1 MNYKISQLQIRYSLA
16 SKQSVYARMNALHI
30 FPVKRGEISSESLD
44 KLDKLDKFLKDNPG
58 KKIWEFPRDTDFDL
72 STGQLDKSTG
82 QLDKSTGQL
91 DKSTGQLDKSTGQL
105 DKSTGQLDKSTGQLD
120 KSTGQLDKSTGQL
133 DKSTGQLDKST
144 GQLDNFSEILHLVEA
159 IARHFTANQD
169 PLAKYKALEYA
180 ANHIIL
186 LPTSKISELN
196 GAKPHKNQFQRGVFI
211 FTKTK
216 NKIGREAAWLIRIAH
231 IHT

>member
-30 FPVKRGEISSESLD
+30 FPVKRGEISNESLD
-44 KLDKLDKFLKDNPG
+44 KLDKLDKFMKDNPG

-91 DKSTGQLDKSTGQL
+91 N
-105 DKSTGQLDKSTGQLD
+105 KSTGQLD

>member
-1 MNYKISQLQIRYSLA
+1 
-16 SKQSVYARMNALHI
+16 
-30 FPVKRGEISSESLD
+30 
-44 KLDKLDKFLKDNPG
+44 LDKFMKDNPG

-82 QLDKSTGQL
+82 QLDKSTGQLNKSTGQL

>member
-44 KLDKLDKFLKDNPG
+44 KLDKLDKFMKDNPG

-72 STGQLDKSTG
+72 STEQLDKSTR
-82 QLDKSTGQL
+82 QLDKSTR
-91 DKSTGQLDKSTGQL
+91 
-105 DKSTGQLDKSTGQLD
+105 QLDKSTGQLD

-144 GQLDNFSEILHLVEA
+144 GQLDNFSEILHLVETM
-159 IARHFTANQD
+159 ARHFAANQD
-169 PLAKYKALEYA
+169 PLTKYKALEYA
-180 ANHIIL
+180 ANHIML
-186 LPTSKISELN
+186 LPTSKIKELT
-196 GAKPHKNQFQRGVFI
+196 GAKPPKKNHYQRGTFL
-211 FTKTK
+211 FTKTE
-216 NKIGREAAWLIRIAH
+216 NKIGRETAWQIEMTPKRI
-231 IHT
+231 